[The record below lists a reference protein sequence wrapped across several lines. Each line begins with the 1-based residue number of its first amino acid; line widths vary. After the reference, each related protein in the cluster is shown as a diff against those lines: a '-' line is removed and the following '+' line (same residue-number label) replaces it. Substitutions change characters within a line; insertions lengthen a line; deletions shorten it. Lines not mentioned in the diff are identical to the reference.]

1 MGVEKGNSSENAQ
14 DEGNADG
21 AGVINIELFI
31 HEQLPIEEQERL
43 QELYASD
50 VIFQQQIDEEYTNS
64 NLQKDLE
71 QQGCEAYDFL
81 AKNFCIDEIDE
92 NIEFTKEQ
100 QQDLWKKIQ
109 LRIQ

>member
-1 MGVEKGNSSENAQ
+1 MGVEKDNSSENAQ

-21 AGVINIELFI
+21 AGVNIELFI

-50 VIFQQQIDEEYTNS
+50 VVFQQQIDEEYANS
-64 NLQKDLE
+64 SLQKDLE

-81 AKNFCIDEIDE
+81 AKNFCSDEDVQ
-92 NIEFTKEQ
+92 FTEEQ